1 MDAMA
6 SNEFSVWVDYGK
18 FANEVFA
25 TIACKN
31 AEPLDLLRT
40 HYYHCLPYRSS
51 PPTDEERKR
60 FDGKRSFFDALT
72 RLDRFQVRLG
82 RLVFQGHTDHGK
94 PIYQQKGV
102 DLMLG
107 LDLALLSS
115 KHRITHAAL
124 VAGDGDFVPAVE
136 IAKRE
141 GIIVHL
147 FHGPLETVSRELWL
161 SADARIELTQDFM
174 NRVAK

>member
-1 MDAMA
+1 MHLLTKAEQE
-6 SNEFSVWVDYGK
+6 N
-18 FANEVFA
+18 FA
-25 TIACKN
+25 
-31 AEPLDLLRT
+31 R
-40 HYYHCLPYRSS
+40 
-51 PPTDEERKR
+51 
-60 FDGKRSFFDALT
+60 KRSFFNALT
-72 RLDRFQVRLG
+72 RLDRFLVREG
-82 RLVFQGHTDHGK
+82 RLAFRGHDTQGKPVFQ
-94 PIYQQKGV
+94 QKRT

>member
-6 SNEFSVWVDYGK
+6 SNEFSVRVDYGK
-18 FANEVFA
+18 FANEVFC
-25 TIACKN
+25 TIAREN

-40 HYYHCLPYRSS
+40 HYYHCLPYQSS
-51 PPTDEERKR
+51 PPTDEQQERFK
-60 FDGKRSFFDALT
+60 GKRRFFDALT

-82 RLVFQGHTDHGK
+82 RLVFQGQTDQGK

-115 KHRITHAAL
+115 KHRVTHAAL
-124 VAGDGDFVPAVE
+124 VAGDGDFVPAVK

-141 GIIVHL
+141 GIVMHL
-147 FHGPLETVSRELWL
+147 FHGPLATTSRELWL
-161 SADARIELTQDFM
+161 AADERIELTQDFM
-174 NRVAK
+174 NRVAR